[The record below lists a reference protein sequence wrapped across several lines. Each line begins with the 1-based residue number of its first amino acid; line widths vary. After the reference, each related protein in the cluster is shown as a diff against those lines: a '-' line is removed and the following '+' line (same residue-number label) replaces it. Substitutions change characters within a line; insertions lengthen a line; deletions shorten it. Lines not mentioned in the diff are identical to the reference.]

1 MKTAPIDIKEAISLY
16 KKNYIQWHALLF
28 RSQTLSHV
36 EKCIAGYFAVVRFNQ
51 RTGQLNPS
59 VGRIAEDVA
68 TSTRTVQRTLNKLEK
83 EGWFDVAKGGGR
95 SRKNRYVP
103 AQRRLLEAVAL
114 REQQEE
120 EKDDKVVA
128 FLDRK
133 RRQGC
138 RATASISAAKQRQGC
153 RQNNTTKQFNEN
165 VVQAPYNDGEGSI
178 WEFVASGAFEERF
191 WTDRLIRIGVERLGR
206 SVPEGIHQD
215 QRGHWLPGRL
225 PAPFGS
231 EAWELQS
238 EALMKQI
245 STGERDEPQGARLRL
260 WLRHRNL

>member
-1 MKTAPIDIKEAISLY
+1 MKTPPIDTKEAISLY

-28 RSQTLSHV
+28 RSQTLTHV

-103 AQRRLLEAVAL
+103 AKRRLLEAVAL
-114 REQQEE
+114 REQQE

-138 RATASISAAKQRQGC
+138 RTTAPNSAVKQRHGC
-153 RQNNTTKQFNEN
+153 RQNTTTKQNNESGG
-165 VVQAPYNDGEGSI
+165 QASYIDGEVSL
-178 WEFVASGAFEERF
+178 WEFIPSGAFEERF
-191 WTDRLIRIGVERLGR
+191 WADRLIRLGIERLGR
-206 SVPEGIHQD
+206 SVPEDFHQN

-225 PAPFGS
+225 PASFGS
-231 EAWELQS
+231 DAWELQS
-238 EALMKQI
+238 EALMTRI
-245 STGERDEPQGARLRL
+245 STGERLELRGARLRV
-260 WLRHRNL
+260 WPRNL